1 MAENIEYV
9 VIDCSA
15 ILAKLMPDEKI
26 RTVFEEDF
34 NLHLR
39 NKVNFIS
46 LNLLVYELLNA
57 IKSSIVSKRIDREY
71 SQKIISN
78 FLKWDINM
86 VNTVN
91 YEDVVDLAILHKLS
105 VYDASYLFLAKK
117 YKCRLMTLD
126 KRLEKAWQEEVKF

>member
-26 RTVFEEDF
+26 RIVFEEDF

-57 IKSSIVSKRIDREY
+57 IKSSIVSKRIDREL
-71 SQKIISN
+71 IS
-78 FLKWDINM
+78 
-86 VNTVN
+86 TP
-91 YEDVVDLAILHKLS
+91 
-105 VYDASYLFLAKK
+105 
-117 YKCRLMTLD
+117 
-126 KRLEKAWQEEVKF
+126 